1 MMYRPSSEGLL
12 FKEVKMEWFFAF
24 LILVVAAALIDDIH
38 TKWHK
43 REMVKAKHY
52 KELIYT

>member
-1 MMYRPSSEGLL
+1 
-12 FKEVKMEWFFAF
+12 MEWFLGF
-24 LILVVAAALIDDIH
+24 LILVVAAALIDNIH

-52 KELIYT
+52 KEFIYT